1 LEVPHRFCLTLD
13 FIFCMTKYTIKSGD
27 FLSAPFYTNIGVP
40 QGDPIS
46 PVLFSLFITDLPSS
60 LQHTGVFLHN
70 VCIPYIQYADDL
82 CILGDSPADLQLAL
96 DNLQEYCA
104 VNKIDINV
112 SKTKVQVF
120 HRGRLPATHFTLN
133 GQDVEMVNDFVY
145 LGFNFSV
152 QLSFSQHVKNI
163 TAKARSKCGLL
174 FAQLPLQHLP
184 LATVIDLFDVFI
196 LPSFTYG
203 LPLWINNSSTSSM
216 QGVDAT
222 LTKYLKRYLQVP
234 THSNNA
240 TVHFLTS
247 TIPLSKRLQSSA
259 PNHIHNLCFPNALN
273 GHKLTFI
280 STQHIPANAYQAAT
294 TENLER
300 IPTTFWLSRSYK
312 ALPSNQR
319 ARRSLCR
326 ELLDSDH
333 LSICSTTTFHT
344 SPSQSCRCTVCGS
357 HAHTYHIR
365 DCLT

>member
-1 LEVPHRFCLTLD
+1 MISFTLV
-13 FIFCMTKYTIKSGD
+13 S
-27 FLSAPFYTNIGVP
+27 
-40 QGDPIS
+40 IS
-46 PVLFSLFITDLPSS
+46 PSNFPS
-60 LQHTGVFLHN
+60 HN
-70 VCIPYIQYADDL
+70 M
-82 CILGDSPADLQLAL
+82 
-96 DNLQEYCA
+96 
-104 VNKIDINV
+104 
-112 SKTKVQVF
+112 SKTSRQK
-120 HRGRLPATHFTLN
+120 
-133 GQDVEMVNDFVY
+133 QDQNMVCCSCTV
-145 LGFNFSV
+145 
-152 QLSFSQHVKNI
+152 
-163 TAKARSKCGLL
+163 
-174 FAQLPLQHLP
+174 QHLS
-184 LATVIDLFDVFI
+184 LATLIDLFDI
-196 LPSFTYG
+196 LPTFTYG

-216 QGVDAT
+216 QEVDAT

-234 THSNNA
+234 THSSNA